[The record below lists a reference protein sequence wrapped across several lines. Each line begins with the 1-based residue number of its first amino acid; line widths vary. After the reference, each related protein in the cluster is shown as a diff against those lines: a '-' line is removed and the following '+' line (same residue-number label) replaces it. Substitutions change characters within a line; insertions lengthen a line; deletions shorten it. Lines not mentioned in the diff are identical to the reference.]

1 MNWRILTE
9 EEAAALPEARLGGAL
24 LWLVVAA
31 SVVCLVALMGSTLA
45 FDRLRELTLR
55 YMLAVGF
62 VTIWSL
68 AFLAMTILHWRGT
81 PLVASAGLLIWI
93 GARVGIVLA
102 QGALSWTLLRDT
114 ADPALWV
121 EHIVDETWLDH
132 LRRFDRLT
140 AADDDLRARRYAL
153 HVGDEPPRVTRR
165 VAWPAPR
172 G

>member
-1 MNWRILTE
+1 MAAATVEPYICTMNWRILTE

-45 FDRLRELTLR
+45 FDRLRELSLR

-102 QGALSWTLLRDT
+102 QGALSHWPLLVDL
-114 ADPALWV
+114 AAEAALAV
-121 EHIVDETWLDH
+121 GFCGYMAGAVRPNAYY
-132 LRRFDRLT
+132 RRRLPM
-140 AADDDLRARRYAL
+140 A
-153 HVGDEPPRVTRR
+153 
-165 VAWPAPR
+165 
-172 G
+172 

>member
-1 MNWRILTE
+1 MAAATVEPYICTMNWRILTE

-45 FDRLRELTLR
+45 FDRLRELSLR

-102 QGALSWTLLRDT
+102 QGALSHWPLLVDL
-114 ADPALWV
+114 AAEAALAAGFCGYMAGAV
-121 EHIVDETWLDH
+121 RPNAYY
-132 LRRFDRLT
+132 RRRLPM
-140 AADDDLRARRYAL
+140 A
-153 HVGDEPPRVTRR
+153 
-165 VAWPAPR
+165 
-172 G
+172 

>member
-1 MNWRILTE
+1 MAAAAVEPYSCTMSWRILTE

-45 FDRLRELTLR
+45 LDRLRELGLR

-102 QGALSWTLLRDT
+102 QGALSHWPLLVDL
-114 ADPALWV
+114 AAEAALAAGFCGYMAGAV
-121 EHIVDETWLDH
+121 RPNAYY
-132 LRRFDRLT
+132 RRRLPM
-140 AADDDLRARRYAL
+140 A
-153 HVGDEPPRVTRR
+153 
-165 VAWPAPR
+165 
-172 G
+172 